1 MNRRAHV
8 GISEV
13 AGQLPEAQTI
23 AARARELWVSCGEPR
38 VSDDAIWRE
47 AEREL
52 LNERRQRRPAVQDSR
67 GPRG

>member
-1 MNRRAHV
+1 MNRRAHAE
-8 GISEV
+8 ISEV
-13 AGQLPEAQTI
+13 AGQLPEPQTI

-52 LNERRQRRPAVQDSR
+52 LNERR
-67 GPRG
+67 